1 MASRRDGHCP
11 GTAFPAILPIMIRPA
26 EDADIPALV
35 RIENRSFRT
44 DRLSPRSFRYMIARA
59 NGATLVDVD
68 RKGTLRGYALVLFS
82 RGTPLARLY
91 SIAVDPA
98 HRRHGTG
105 RALLDAVERAARQHH
120 AAYIRLEVRA
130 DDTRT
135 QSLYYRS
142 GYRRFG
148 FHASY
153 YADRGE
159 ALRMQKAIAPGP
171 APTATPIPYWPQ
183 SLDFTCGPAALMMA
197 MRALDGKAEMTVG
210 EELRLWRES
219 TTVFMTSGLGGCSA
233 YGLALAALKR
243 GFEVELYVTD
253 RGVPF
258 EDSVRNAK
266 KKEVIR
272 LVHRDFL
279 GQIRAAGVPV
289 HRRALPVAALRETFD
304 AGAIP
309 VVLISAYPLTGEKQP
324 HWVVV
329 TGFDD
334 AYVYLHDPYVDGV
347 HARTATD
354 RMHLPVPLKSFDRM
368 ARYGQSHQRAALI
381 LRRNG
386 RAKPAGTI

>member
-1 MASRRDGHCP
+1 
-11 GTAFPAILPIMIRPA
+11 MIRPA
-26 EDADIPALV
+26 DDADIPALV

-59 NGATLVDVD
+59 NGAVLVDVD
-68 RKGTLRGYALVLFS
+68 RKGTVRGYALVLFS

-98 HRRHGTG
+98 HRRHGIG
-105 RALLDAVERAARQHH
+105 RALLDAAEHAARKAH

-130 DDTRT
+130 DDART
-135 QSLYYRS
+135 QSLYYRA

-148 FHASY
+148 FHAAY
-153 YADRGE
+153 YEDRTD

-171 APTATPIPYWPQ
+171 APTAQPVPYWPQ
-183 SLDFTCGPAALMMA
+183 SLDFTCGPSALMMA
-197 MRALDGKAEMTVG
+197 MRALTSGAEMSAD

-233 YGLALAALKR
+233 HGLALAAARR
-243 GFEVELYVTD
+243 GFDVELYVTD

-258 EDSVRNAK
+258 VDSVRDAK

-272 LVHRDFL
+272 LVHKDFL
-279 GQIRAAGVPV
+279 HQIRAAGIPV
-289 HRRALPVAALRETFD
+289 HKRALPVKALRETFD

-309 VVLISAYPLTGEKQP
+309 VVLISAYLLTGEKQP

-334 AYVYLHDPYVDGV
+334 SYVYLHDPYVDV
-347 HARTATD
+347 TQAHTATD

-368 ARYGQSHQRAALI
+368 ARYGQSHQRATLI
-381 LRRNG
+381 LKRKGDARPHG
-386 RAKPAGTI
+386 AA

>member
-1 MASRRDGHCP
+1 
-11 GTAFPAILPIMIRPA
+11 MIRYA

-35 RIENRSFRT
+35 RIESRSFRT

-68 RKGTLRGYALVLFS
+68 RKGTVRGYALVLFS

-98 HRRHGTG
+98 HRRHGIG
-105 RALLDAVERAARQHH
+105 RALLNAVEQAARKAH

-130 DDTRT
+130 DDKRT
-135 QSLYYRS
+135 QSLYYRT

-148 FHASY
+148 LHASY
-153 YADRGE
+153 YQDHAD
-159 ALRMQKAIAPGP
+159 AVRMQKTIAPGP
-171 APTATPIPYWPQ
+171 APTATPVPYWPQ

-197 MRALDGKAEMTVG
+197 MRALKADAEMSAD

-233 YGLALAALKR
+233 HGLALAATKR
-243 GFEVELYVTD
+243 GFDVELFVSD

-258 EDSVRNAK
+258 VDSVRDAK

-272 LVHRDFL
+272 LVHKEFL
-279 GQIRAAGVPV
+279 NEIRAAGVPV
-289 HRRALPVAALRETFD
+289 HKRALPVAALRETFD

-309 VVLISAYPLTGEKQP
+309 VVLISAYLLTGEKQP

-334 AYVYLHDPYVDGV
+334 TYVYLHDPYVDSG
-347 HARTATD
+347 HGHTATD
-354 RMHLPVPLKSFDRM
+354 RMHLPVPIQSFDRM
-368 ARYGQSHQRAALI
+368 ARYGQTHQRAALV

-386 RAKPAGTI
+386 RAPRPIGST